1 MGFLI
6 ISCDATNTPSL
17 WGHPVIVNDSA
28 ETEHRA
34 VSKGDACRW
43 ERGGELICHS
53 SLQKGPLC
61 TPPRLY
67 LF

>member
-28 ETEHRA
+28 ETEHGA
-34 VSKGDACRW
+34 VHKGDTCRW
-43 ERGGELICHS
+43 ERGGKLICS

-61 TPPRLY
+61 TPHLY